1 MVPLRG
7 NLGRASGRWAGLGVQ
22 VIGNTE
28 YTRLRAE
35 LAKPYRG
42 NGNDEGGQAKA
53 LALPRLARKSV
64 LLTRLGGRGFGP
76 EDDSRAGQIQGEC
89 LGDKCRS
96 RPGKILSPYLPT
108 QLFLRLAWRV

>member
-53 LALPRLARKSV
+53 RPLGCGLALPRLARKS
-64 LLTRLGGRGFGP
+64 FGP

-89 LGDKCRS
+89 LGDKCRP